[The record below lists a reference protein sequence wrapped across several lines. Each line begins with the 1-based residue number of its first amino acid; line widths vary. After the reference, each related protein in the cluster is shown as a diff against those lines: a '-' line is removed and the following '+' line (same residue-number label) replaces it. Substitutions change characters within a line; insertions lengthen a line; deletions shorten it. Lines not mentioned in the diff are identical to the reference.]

1 MLSDQPPGLMT
12 ADDAEAAFYAAFA
25 TIDLAA
31 MGAVWLDSPEILC
44 VHPGGGLLRGPAEVM
59 QSWAEILTGVTP
71 PSIEIRLIQRLSAN
85 DQEIHVVE
93 ELIRAGGDAAAA
105 PNRVIATNVY
115 QRGPDGWRMLLH
127 HASLPLMIK
136 RREPESGR
144 QLH

>member
-1 MLSDQPPGLMT
+1 
-12 ADDAEAAFYAAFA
+12 
-25 TIDLAA
+25 
-31 MGAVWLDSPEILC
+31 
-44 VHPGGGLLRGPAEVM
+44 M